1 MKDEV
6 LAFLKEAQGYGSG
19 EEISQKL
26 GVTRAAIWKAI
37 KKLQAEGYE
46 IESSTKKG
54 YKLIKVPNIITPN
67 EVGEHLNT
75 DYFGK

>member
-37 KKLQAEGYE
+37 KKLQW
-46 IESSTKKG
+46 I
-54 YKLIKVPNIITPN
+54 LQIIRLKN
-67 EVGEHLNT
+67 
-75 DYFGK
+75 